1 MTVYCQSAGNG
12 ARSPVTGEHGNGL
25 VIQTSRAAAA
35 AVVVVMVFIIV
46 VDAINALT
54 LLRGV
59 CRFVLFAKC
68 AAQV

>member
-1 MTVYCQSAGNG
+1 MTVYYQSAGNG
-12 ARSPVTGEHGNGL
+12 ARSPVTCEHGNGL
-25 VIQTSRAAAA
+25 VIQTSRSAAAA

-59 CRFVLFAKC
+59 C
-68 AAQV
+68 